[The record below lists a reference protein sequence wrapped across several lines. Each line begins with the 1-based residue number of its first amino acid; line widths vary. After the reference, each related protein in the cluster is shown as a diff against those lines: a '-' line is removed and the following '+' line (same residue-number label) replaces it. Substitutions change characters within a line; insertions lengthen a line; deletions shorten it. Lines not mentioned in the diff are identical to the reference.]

1 MNDYF
6 LYLKTTNKCQLKC
19 SHCYTESDSTIRDE
33 IDFDKAEEYIKKFC
47 QEHKDDRIIASLHG
61 GEPLLVD
68 IDKVLKL
75 VRNTKIGNI
84 YWSATTNLVYELDDK
99 KIELFKEFQQPDG
112 SILVLTSYDLMIR
125 FRNNQEELWKNNV
138 KKLIDMGIQ
147 VKPIIS
153 FTSYMTKNNVKQI
166 FDMFIDMGIKS
177 MNFERITESGRAI
190 KNPLRYSNK
199 QLDDVLFD
207 VYMMWN
213 DEYRDKLSITLFED
227 IELAFN
233 KKILVGCRARK
244 CTENVITINPDGSI
258 CGCPNQPN
266 RCYANIDNKT
276 EYEYTKIELSCQE
289 KKKDKRCYSC
299 QYFRYC
305 NGDCFQLKWDDD
317 ICPAPRKIYEFL
329 LNKKEG

>member
-1 MNDYF
+1 M
-6 LYLKTTNKCQLKC
+6 
-19 SHCYTESDSTIRDE
+19 
-33 IDFDKAEEYIKKFC
+33 
-47 QEHKDDRIIASLHG
+47 
-61 GEPLLVD
+61 
-68 IDKVLKL
+68 
-75 VRNTKIGNI
+75 
-84 YWSATTNLVYELDDK
+84 VYELDDK
-99 KIELFKEFQQPDG
+99 KIELFKEFKQPDG
-112 SILVLTSYDLMIR
+112 STLVLTSYDLMIR

-207 VYMMWN
+207 VYMLWN

-276 EYEYTKIELSCQE
+276 EYEYTKMELSCQE